1 MYNINNLIVNIKS
14 DLKALENEVSTNS
27 SAISAINAT
36 LDDVDLALKDLD
48 DRVTALENPENNK
61 KKGE

>member
-1 MYNINNLIVNIKS
+1 MYNINNLIINIKS
-14 DLKALENEVSTNS
+14 GLKALENEVSTNS
-27 SAISAINAT
+27 SAIGAINAT

-48 DRVTALENPENNK
+48 DRVSALENPEITK